1 MAKKQEID
9 KKKNRKEKSP
19 IGYGDKKLKGPNEP
33 KT

>member
-1 MAKKQEID
+1 MTKKNGE
-9 KKKNRKEKSP
+9 KKKTQSNEKQN